1 MKDNIRNSVIG
12 NEGGSNYHSGIPG
25 SGGRETVSVRK
36 LEILLTVQD
45 ICELL
50 KVPRSY
56 VYYLTHKNE
65 IPHFKING
73 HLRFRQSRIEEWLE
87 SQEVRSN
94 VGLPKEI

>member
-1 MKDNIRNSVIG
+1 MQSNSIDNTGKND
-12 NEGGSNYHSGIPG
+12 YHSGIPG
-25 SGGRETVSVRK
+25 SGRRETMSVEVK
-36 LEILLTVQD
+36 LEKLLTVQD

-94 VGLPKEI
+94 VNLQAKI